1 MFGSLRLQKYLKYFF
16 QGNNL
21 IKMDKIQGK
30 KSANFDKIQ
39 GKKSANFDKIQG
51 KKLVK

>member
-21 IKMDKIQGK
+21 MKLDKIQGK

-39 GKKSANFDKIQG
+39 GNNLTNWTKSKEKNW
-51 KKLVK
+51 